1 MSLRRGVTRKSA
13 ALLLAAVTAS
23 PGGARSQAAPPGGE
37 PPARGMVPQAFEFA
51 IDEFS
56 LESKGR
62 VIVRDG
68 FDRDGVFHPPAVD
81 GKSAE
86 RAPYFVNMGLV
97 DGSRVR
103 GGSLVMDQVGMVN
116 PFENFACDFSIP
128 VDADGRLWFVGKELF
143 GDMVL
148 RAKVRSARFRGAP
161 KFKVGIVDMKTFF
174 TVAAVSLGREE
185 VSLQRQGENPKF
197 PGLPFIETLFGK
209 GDVAHM
215 KGIDEAE
222 LTLKVGAKG
231 EVSGSVVV
239 VDAGKPHRFDMEA
252 TPEWA
257 RVDPEGHYA
266 AHLFWESFPEPKL
279 FAVHPNFVRSADLRD
294 SGGVLN
300 LKLFGISFFE
310 DSVVEIVPSSGAGA
324 PVATSDLKILGFN
337 SGLQVKAVFPKTEP
351 AVYDIRVTSGGHT
364 AWRPHALRVD

>member
-1 MSLRRGVTRKSA
+1 VVTLRGVTRKG
-13 ALLLAAVTAS
+13 ALLLLVAVTVS
-23 PGGARSQAAPPGGE
+23 VGGSRSRVAWAGE
-37 PPARGMVPQAFEFA
+37 EPALMPQAFELS
-51 IDEFS
+51 IDEFT

-62 VIVRDG
+62 VIVRDT
-68 FDRDGVFHPPAVD
+68 FDRNGVFHPPAVD

-128 VDADGRLWFVGKELF
+128 IDAEGRLWFVGKELF

-148 RAKVRSARFRGAP
+148 RAKVLSPRFKGAP
-161 KFKVGIVDMKTFF
+161 KFKIGIVDMKTFF

-209 GDVAHM
+209 GDVAHL
-215 KGIDEAE
+215 KRIDEAE
-222 LTLKVGAKG
+222 LTLRIGAQG
-231 EVSGSVVV
+231 EISGSVVV
-239 VDAGKPHRFDMEA
+239 VDSGKPHPFEMKA
-252 TPEWA
+252 TPEWS

-266 AHLFWESFPEPKL
+266 VHLFWESFPEPKL
-279 FAVHPNFVRSADLRD
+279 FSVHPHYVRSTELRE
-294 SGGVLN
+294 SGGALELRV
-300 LKLFGISFFE
+300 FGLSLFE
-310 DSVVEIVPSSGAGA
+310 DSVVEILPSTGAGA
-324 PVATSDLKILGFN
+324 PAVISDLKVLGFN
-337 SGLQVKAVFPKTEP
+337 SGLQMKVVFPKTEP
-351 AVYDIRVTSGGHT
+351 AVYDIRVTTGGET
-364 AWRPHALRVD
+364 AWRHRALRVD